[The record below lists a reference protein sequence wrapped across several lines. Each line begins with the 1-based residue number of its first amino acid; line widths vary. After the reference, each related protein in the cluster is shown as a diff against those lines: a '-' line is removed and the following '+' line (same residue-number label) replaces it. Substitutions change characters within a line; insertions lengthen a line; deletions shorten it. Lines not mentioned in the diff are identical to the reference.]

1 MAFTLAIPKQ
11 IRQYR
16 LVQCLTEGELFRQK
30 EKNGKILLKFE
41 NYESIPGNL
50 VFQARHIDLDIDIA
64 VRLIL
69 ALEEHAKQPAYNG
82 QTLKKA
88 LRQMVLGM
96 WRNVFLIVCP
106 L

>member
-1 MAFTLAIPKQ
+1 MQFLQ

-16 LVQCLTEGELFRQK
+16 LVQCLTEGEGFQQK
-30 EKNGKILLKFE
+30 ENNGKLLFKFE
-41 NYESIPGNL
+41 HQEGIPTTL
-50 VFQARHIDLDIDIA
+50 VFQARHTDLDIDVAIR
-64 VRLIL
+64 VIL
-69 ALEEHAKQPAYNG
+69 ALESTKQSAYNG
-82 QTLKKA
+82 QTIKKT